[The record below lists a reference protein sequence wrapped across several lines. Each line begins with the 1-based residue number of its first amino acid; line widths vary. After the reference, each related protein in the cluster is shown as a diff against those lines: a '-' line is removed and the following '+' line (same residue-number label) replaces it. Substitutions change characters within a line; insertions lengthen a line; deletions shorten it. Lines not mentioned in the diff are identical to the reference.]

1 MWPGR
6 ALNRDGMGRAMR
18 SAGSIR
24 RVMRAMAVMTVV
36 AVSATA
42 CGGDDGP
49 AAAEGGSSGSQG
61 GGELEKT
68 ELNVATLPLIAMA
81 PFFYAVEEGLFEEEG
96 LTVTPQI
103 GAGGAELVPRLLAGE
118 LDLAFSAYTPAITA
132 VGTGIDLQV
141 VANGYNYPA
150 VGEDIWGWFVM
161 PDSDIETLADLEG
174 RKVASNTFQSPGE
187 LLLATALDM
196 EGISRDSVEIVE
208 IPFPQMAPALERG
221 EVDAA
226 WLGEPFLTDAMD
238 RLQVRAILDPDAS
251 EPVFYDDP
259 AFLDFPVGGYMA
271 TGDWLAENPNT
282 AAAFRRAMEAA
293 SAEIDAD
300 HELGAQIAATYTET
314 PPDVL
319 SRVEWPTYP
328 ALSKDALQNQAD
340 LMHSVGF
347 VAEKVDVSPMLE
359 WYGQ

>member
-1 MWPGR
+1 MR
-6 ALNRDGMGRAMR
+6 AL
-18 SAGSIR
+18 
-24 RVMRAMAVMTVV
+24 AVMTVM
-36 AVSATA
+36 AVSVTA
-42 CGGDDGP
+42 CGGNETP
-49 AAAEGGSSGSQG
+49 EKAADASSGAEG

-68 ELNVATLPLIAMA
+68 ELTVATLPLIAMA
-81 PFFYAVEEGLFEEEG
+81 PFFYAVEEGLFEAEG

-141 VANGYNYPA
+141 VANGYNYPE

-161 PDSDIETLADLEG
+161 PDSDIQTLADLEG

-196 EGISRDSVEIVE
+196 EGIPRDSVEVVE

-221 EVDAA
+221 EVDAV
-226 WLGEPFLTDAMD
+226 WLGEPFLTGAMD
-238 RLQVRAILDPDAS
+238 RLKVRAILDPDAS
-251 EPVFYDDP
+251 EPLFYDDP
-259 AFLDFPVGGYMA
+259 AFLDFPVGGWMS
-271 TGDWLAENPNT
+271 TGDWVAENPNT

-293 SAEIDAD
+293 SAEIDGD
-300 HELGAQIAATYTET
+300 HELGAKIAGTYTET
-314 PPDVL
+314 PPEVL
-319 SRVEWPTYP
+319 ARVEWPTYP
-328 ALSKDALQNQAD
+328 TLSQDALQTQAD
-340 LMHSVGF
+340 LMHKVGF
-347 VAEKVDVSPMLE
+347 TPKKVDVSPLLE